1 MLFSDQILFKT
12 QEKNIVDKKNSRNS
26 NDLWDRAQYKEQ

>member
-12 QEKNIVDKKNSRNS
+12 QEKNVDKRNSRNS